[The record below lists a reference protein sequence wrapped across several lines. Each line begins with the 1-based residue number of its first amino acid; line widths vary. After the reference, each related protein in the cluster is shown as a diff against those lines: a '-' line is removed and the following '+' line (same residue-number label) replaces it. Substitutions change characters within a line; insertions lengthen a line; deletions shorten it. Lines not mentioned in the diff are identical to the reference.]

1 MASPQVQQSIHL
13 VVGIKTASNKFFNC
27 EKFNFQLS
35 CNATAIRQKQTFV
48 LEPTE
53 DGRWLIRSWLN
64 KHLSAHDLGEV
75 SIKTDGRSPS
85 ETWGIEFHNGLVAF
99 KSSHGKYLSADENNL
114 ICKAQ
119 QVGDR
124 EKFEIVFSIHPQV
137 VLRTFEGRYVRA
149 DGDDIIANKEQQFG
163 VGTLI
168 TLEYDNNGRYAFKT
182 VSGRY
187 MSAYGSGNVKGDKVS
202 KGDSEYFTF
211 ELVGK
216 KFALKS
222 SSGKYL
228 SPDGMKG
235 NLKAKNDKITQ
246 RELFEMFRSDP
257 QITLKAHNKKY
268 VSCQERNI
276 MCNRTTVGDDETF
289 IMEHV
294 KESVYSLR
302 TVQAKYWSC
311 VNGALYVESISK
323 TASEQFNVG
332 YNSGKTYLKSLPNAE
347 GKAYHITAKSL
358 GGVRGVNTA
367 EVGDQELYEV
377 HLLNRPQLVLRT
389 KQLAFVGTT
398 GDKIMANKNASE
410 TFTVEFNEGKYLI
423 RNSAGNYF
431 SVRADDEKV
440 VVVPEKKTSLF
451 IEFVNGRLAFK
462 TDEGRY
468 LAADDHGFLYCGQ
481 KREVPPPEAQFEF

>member
-1 MASPQVQQSIHL
+1 
-13 VVGIKTASNKFFNC
+13 
-27 EKFNFQLS
+27 
-35 CNATAIRQKQTFV
+35 
-48 LEPTE
+48 
-53 DGRWLIRSWLN
+53 
-64 KHLSAHDLGEV
+64 
-75 SIKTDGRSPS
+75 
-85 ETWGIEFHNGLVAF
+85 
-99 KSSHGKYLSADENNL
+99 
-114 ICKAQ
+114 
-119 QVGDR
+119 
-124 EKFEIVFSIHPQV
+124 
-137 VLRTFEGRYVRA
+137 
-149 DGDDIIANKEQQFG
+149 
-163 VGTLI
+163 
-168 TLEYDNNGRYAFKT
+168 
-182 VSGRY
+182 

-202 KGDSEYFTF
+202 KGDSEFFTF

-216 KFALKS
+216 KFAIKS

-228 SPDGMKG
+228 SPDGVKG

-246 RELFEMFRSDP
+246 RELFEMFHADP

-294 KESVYSLR
+294 KESVYALR

-311 VNGALYVESISK
+311 VNGALYVESTTKS
-323 TASEQFNVG
+323 ASEQFNVG
-332 YNSGKTYLKSLPNAE
+332 YSNGKTYLKSLANAE

-367 EVGDQELYEV
+367 EVGDQELFEV

-389 KQLAFVGTT
+389 KQLAFVGTS
-398 GDKIMANKNASE
+398 GDKIMANKNGSE
-410 TFTVEFNEGKYLI
+410 TFAVEFLDGSYLI

-431 SVRADDEKV
+431 SVRADDDKV
-440 VVVPEKKTSLF
+440 VVIPEKKTPLF

-462 TDEGRY
+462 TEEGRY
-468 LAADDHGFLYCGQ
+468 LLADDHGNLYCGD

>member
-1 MASPQVQQSIHL
+1 MAQSIHL
-13 VVGIKTASNKFFNC
+13 VVGIKTASGKFFNC

-35 CNATAIRQKQTFV
+35 CNATSIRQKQTFV

-53 DGRWLIRSWLN
+53 DGRWLIKSWLN
-64 KHLSAHDLGEV
+64 KHLSAHELGEV
-75 SIKTDGRSPS
+75 SIKTDGKTPS
-85 ETWGIEFHNGLVAF
+85 ETWGIEFLNGLVAF

-114 ICKAQ
+114 LCKAAA
-119 QVGDR
+119 VGDR
-124 EKFEIVFSIHPQV
+124 EKFELVFSIHPQI
-137 VLRTFEGRYVRA
+137 VLKTFEGRFVRA
-149 DGDDIIANKEQQFG
+149 EGDDIIANKEQQFG

-187 MSAYGSGNVKGDKVS
+187 MSAYGSGNVKGDKAS
-202 KGDSEYFTF
+202 KGDSEFFTF

-228 SPDGMKG
+228 SPDGVKG
-235 NLKAKNDKITQ
+235 NLKAKNDKITN
-246 RELFEMFRSDP
+246 RELFEMLHSDP
-257 QITLKAHNKKY
+257 QVTLKAHNKKY

-294 KESVYSLR
+294 KESVYSMR

-311 VNGALYVESISK
+311 VNGALYVESTVRS
-323 TASEQFNVG
+323 ASEQFSVG
-332 YNSGKTYLKSLPNAE
+332 YGEGKTFFKSLPNAE

-358 GGVRGVNTA
+358 GGVRGVNAA
-367 EVGDQELYEV
+367 EAGEQELFEV

-389 KQLAFVGTT
+389 KQLAFVGTS

-410 TFTVEFNEGKYLI
+410 TFTMEYVEGKYLI
-423 RNSAGNYF
+423 RNAAGNYF
-431 SVRADDEKV
+431 SVGADDKI
-440 VVVPEKKTSLF
+440 VVVPEKKVNLF
-451 IEFVNGRLAFK
+451 MEFVNGRVSFK
-462 TDEGRY
+462 TDDGRY
-468 LAADDHGFLYCGQ
+468 IMADDHGNLHCGT
-481 KREVPPPEAQFEF
+481 KRDVPPPEAQFEF

>member
-1 MASPQVQQSIHL
+1 MAQSIHL
-13 VVGIKTASNKFFNC
+13 VVGIKTASGKFFNC

-35 CNATAIRQKQTFV
+35 CNATSIRQKQTFV

-64 KHLSAHDLGEV
+64 RHLSAHELGEV
-75 SIKTDGRSPS
+75 SIKTDGKTPS
-85 ETWGIEFHNGLVAF
+85 ETWAIEFFNGLVAF

-114 ICKAQ
+114 SCKAAS
-119 QVGDR
+119 VGDR
-124 EKFEIVFSIHPQV
+124 EKFELVFSIHPQI
-137 VLRTFEGRYVRA
+137 VLKTFEGRFVRA
-149 DGDDIIANKEQQFG
+149 EGDDIIANKEQQFG

-168 TLEYDNNGRYAFKT
+168 TLEYDNNGKYAFKT

-202 KGDSEYFTF
+202 KGEAEFFTF

-216 KFALKS
+216 KFAIKS

-228 SPDGMKG
+228 TPDGVKG
-235 NLKAKNDKITQ
+235 NLKAKNDKITP
-246 RELFEMFRSDP
+246 RELFEMFHSDP
-257 QITLKAHNKKY
+257 QVTLRANNKKF

-276 MCNRTTVGDDETF
+276 MCNRTSVSDDETF

-294 KESVYSLR
+294 KESIYAMR

-311 VNGALYVESISK
+311 VNGALYVES
-323 TASEQFNVG
+323 TTRGASEQFTVG
-332 YNSGKTYLKSLPNAE
+332 YKEGKSYFKSLPNAD
-347 GKAYHITAKSL
+347 GKSYHITAKSL
-358 GGVRGVNTA
+358 GGVRGVNAA

-389 KQLAFVGTT
+389 KQLAFVGTS

-410 TFTVEFNEGKYLI
+410 TFTVEFVEGKYLI
-423 RNSAGNYF
+423 RNSAGNYL
-431 SVRADDEKV
+431 SVSNDDKV
-440 VVVPEKKTSLF
+440 LVVPEKKTSLF
-451 IEFVNGRLAFK
+451 VEFVNGRLAFK
-462 TDEGRY
+462 TEDGRY
-468 LAADDHGFLYCGQ
+468 LAADDHGNVVCGA